1 MYLPLKGATKK
12 GSRLRIMAFQKPV
25 SPYADMTDEE
35 IVLLAQAG
43 DSFAVDYILEK
54 YKSLVKA
61 RARTYFLI
69 GADPEDL
76 IQEGMIGLYKAI
88 RDFNKEKQVGFAAF
102 ADVCTKRQ
110 IVTAV
115 KTATRQKHTPLNNY
129 VSFNK
134 QVDSDTSEKTVL
146 DFLAEAPICDP
157 EQIVINQ
164 ESFENVNRKISS
176 ILSDFEM
183 RVLELYLAGSSYQE
197 IALELGKSAKSIDNA
212 LQRTKRKID
221 DALHSGA

>member
-1 MYLPLKGATKK
+1 MASKK
-12 GSRLRIMAFQKPV
+12 TYA
-25 SPYADMTDEE
+25 PYADMTDEE
-35 IVLLAQAG
+35 IVTLAQAG
-43 DSFAVDYILEK
+43 DNNAVDYILEK

-76 IQEGMIGLYKAI
+76 VQEGMIGLYKAI
-88 RDFNKEKQVGFAAF
+88 RDFNIERQVGFAAF
-102 ADVCTKRQ
+102 ADICTKRQ

-115 KTATRQKHTPLNNY
+115 KTATRQKHSPLNNY

-134 QVDSDTSEKTVL
+134 HIATDESEKTVFDYL
-146 DFLAEAPICDP
+146 SGTLLTDP

-164 ESFENVNRKISS
+164 ESFDNVNRKISS
-176 ILSDFEM
+176 ILSEFEM
-183 RVLELYLAGSSYQE
+183 RVLELYLSGRSYQE
-197 IALELGKSAKSIDNA
+197 IAELLDKSAKSIDNA

-221 DALHSGA
+221 EALQNP